1 MNRILYKK
9 IYQTEKE
16 ALSDMN
22 KIKEY
27 VSSPKVVKGTVPN
40 AYLVILYESDSKDR
54 IEEGIRYYRQKNL
67 TVFRG

>member
-1 MNRILYKK
+1 MYRIIYKK

-16 ALSDMN
+16 AEADMR
-22 KIKEY
+22 KIKES

-40 AYLVILYESDSKDR
+40 SFLVILYESDSKER

-67 TVFRG
+67 TIFRG